1 MKGPLGILYGVPG
14 GLFRVYGSNGFLL
27 VESGLRARK
36 REVKAMAVNVLY
48 YARGGGVTIEG
59 SATGPT
65 ATQAQFCPCIKA
77 KVVFG
82 VQADVQAL
90 ITHSWGLDAS
100 APGYYDPEI
109 QWYQISDNTSY
120 APSITFDVSN
130 TNVVAVNKNATNE
143 GITIIVILRRG
154 SVGSGPWQ

>member
-1 MKGPLGILYGVPG
+1 
-14 GLFRVYGSNGFLL
+14 
-27 VESGLRARK
+27 
-36 REVKAMAVNVLY
+36 MAVNVLY
-48 YARGGGVTIEG
+48 YARGGSGVTIEG

-65 ATQAQFCPCIKA
+65 SQQAAQCPMIKA
-77 KVVFG
+77 QVVFG

-90 ITHSWGLDAS
+90 ITHNWGLDAS

-130 TNVVAVNKNATNE
+130 TNVVKVNKNSTNE
-143 GITIIVILRRG
+143 GITIMVILRKG
-154 SVGSGPWQ
+154 SLGSGPWQ